1 MVLCSAALSQ
11 VPSELVD
18 AARLE
23 GANRWQQFWAV
34 SWPSLRPTVLAGYFL
49 LLIGAVKS
57 FETIW
62 LFTNQEPTSQVH
74 VLGTLLVQTAFAEL
88 KLGEATALA
97 VVLLLLV
104 LALQRALNRL
114 EEQ

>member
-1 MVLCSAALSQ
+1 MLCSAALSQ
-11 VPSELVD
+11 VPNDLVD

-23 GANRWQQFWAV
+23 GATPWQQFWAV
-34 SWPSLRPTVLAGYFL
+34 SWPSLRPTILAGYFL

-62 LFTNQEPTSQVH
+62 LFTNQEPTTQVH

-88 KLGEATALA
+88 NVGEATALA
-97 VVLLLLV
+97 VLLLLLV

-114 EEQ
+114 EAE